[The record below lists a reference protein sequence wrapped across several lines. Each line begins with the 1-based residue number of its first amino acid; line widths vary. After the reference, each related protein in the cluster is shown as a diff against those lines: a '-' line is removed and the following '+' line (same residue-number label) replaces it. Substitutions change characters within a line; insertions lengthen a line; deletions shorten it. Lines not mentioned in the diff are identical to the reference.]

1 MPNVVS
7 VITVPPS
14 APPTSSPAMVTTG
27 VIAARSACRPYTLG
41 LARPLARAVRT
52 KSSDSVS
59 SICARDS
66 RA

>member
-1 MPNVVS
+1 
-7 VITVPPS
+7 
-14 APPTSSPAMVTTG
+14 MVTSG
-27 VIAARSACRPYTLG
+27 VIAARSACRPYTWR

-52 KSSDSVS
+52 KSSDRVS